1 VNRCHSH
8 RSSRK
13 MALTPASESRLR
25 DRLATAHPVVRLLVL
40 LALIAIFVLAQRDA
54 AAQSQEPSPK
64 TAGSSTGNAQ
74 NGKLMYASHGC
85 ENCHGSEAQGAVGPR
100 IGPSPIPFSAFVTSV
115 RQPTGQMPPSNSEAV
130 SDSALADIYAFL
142 KVVPQS
148 SQTDASPGGNAENG
162 KKLFTKYGCYEC
174 HGYQGQGSMLT
185 GARLAPDPIPL
196 SALIAYCRKPKG
208 EMPPFSAKLV
218 SDQDLTDIHAY
229 LRSLPRPP
237 DAKTIPIL
245 QQ

>member
-1 VNRCHSH
+1 MNRCLSQ

-13 MALTPASESRLR
+13 MALTPASEKRLR
-25 DRLATAHPVVRLLVL
+25 DRLATAQPVVRLLFL
-40 LALIAIFVLAQRDA
+40 LALTAILVLGQRDA
-54 AAQSQEPSPK
+54 AAQSQKPSP
-64 TAGSSTGNAQ
+64 
-74 NGKLMYASHGC
+74 ASQ
-85 ENCHGSEAQGAVGPR
+85 A
-100 IGPSPIPFSAFVTSV
+100 
-115 RQPTGQMPPSNSEAV
+115 
-130 SDSALADIYAFL
+130 
-142 KVVPQS
+142 
-148 SQTDASPGGNAENG
+148 SQTETFSGGNAENG
-162 KKLFTKYGCYEC
+162 KKLFIKYGCYEC

-185 GARLAPDPIPL
+185 GARLAPNPIPL
-196 SALIAYCRKPKG
+196 SALIAYCRKPNG